1 MLIHF
6 YEKPGCINNT
16 KQKRLLE
23 QHGHRIEAHSLLDQ
37 HWNAA
42 TLRLFFNDMPVSD
55 WFNMAA
61 PRVKSGEIVPDEFDE
76 QSALAA
82 MIQDPLL
89 IRRPLLDAHGEL
101 ACGFDSPLVKKL
113 LGGNTDISG
122 LEGCPNVSKGNK
134 CD

>member
-23 QHGHRIEAHSLLDQ
+23 LHGHRVEAHSLLDQ

-42 TLRLFFNDMPVSD
+42 TLRLFFDYMPVNE
-55 WFNMAA
+55 WFNAAA
-61 PRVKSGEIVPDEFDE
+61 PRVKSGEIVPETFDE
-76 QSALAA
+76 GSALEA
-82 MIQDPLL
+82 MILDPLL
-89 IRRPLLDAHGEL
+89 IRRPLIDAHGEL
-101 ACGFDSPLVKKL
+101 ACGFDNPLVKEL

-122 LEGCPNVSKGNK
+122 VLNCPNMGTDAT